1 MATAIQFVP
10 EVTVESPQELL
21 SAQTMARFYFA
32 TFWTIIF
39 TGAVRKWIFPGVS
52 IFYLLQD
59 VPMGIAYL
67 YALWKGLYSRG
78 YLLIGI
84 LVMSFVLAMQGIFQ
98 IIFTGLSPFVAFVG
112 LHNYLFYL
120 PILVIFP
127 ICLVPKYREKFV
139 WWNMMLSLPMCVLAI
154 AQAELPKNAWVN
166 KTSEGDAFGLPGV
179 DIARVTGTFNFT
191 VFYGIW
197 VSIAVALAIGEWLLP
212 QERRAVKN
220 TWLLAACTFAV
231 NVCHLVSGSRSAIFL
246 AAAAIVGGFVAA
258 CLLGSSRAIL
268 AIGGICFLLPVGA
281 AAAYFISP
289 TEYNTVM
296 ERFSDKN
303 AQSDIGN
310 RFEEGLIGWATEPKF
325 SIMGAGI
332 GMGVD
337 ASHVGNSDT
346 YNFTYTLSEADTIR
360 TVMELGTPVGLFYML
375 VRIVLL
381 LGMVFLSFAITR
393 AGSSP
398 HVIPLSF
405 CLFAQAY
412 QGDLT
417 RAATMTA
424 SQVMVG
430 YAFILSA
437 YYYPDNTTSLE
448 LPAGDSLT
456 RSA

>member
-1 MATAIQFVP
+1 
-10 EVTVESPQELL
+10 
-21 SAQTMARFYFA
+21 
-32 TFWTIIF
+32 
-39 TGAVRKWIFPGVS
+39 
-52 IFYLLQD
+52 
-59 VPMGIAYL
+59 
-67 YALWKGLYSRG
+67 
-78 YLLIGI
+78 
-84 LVMSFVLAMQGIFQ
+84 
-98 IIFTGLSPFVAFVG
+98 
-112 LHNYLFYL
+112 
-120 PILVIFP
+120 
-127 ICLVPKYREKFV
+127 
-139 WWNMMLSLPMCVLAI
+139 
-154 AQAELPKNAWVN
+154 
-166 KTSEGDAFGLPGV
+166 
-179 DIARVTGTFNFT
+179 
-191 VFYGIW
+191 
-197 VSIAVALAIGEWLLP
+197 
-212 QERRAVKN
+212 
-220 TWLLAACTFAV
+220 
-231 NVCHLVSGSRSAIFL
+231 
-246 AAAAIVGGFVAA
+246 
-258 CLLGSSRAIL
+258 
-268 AIGGICFLLPVGA
+268 
-281 AAAYFISP
+281 
-289 TEYNTVM
+289 M